1 MSGGGQCV
9 VIVGFKIK
17 TIILHDDVCNN
28 YLALASVAGT
38 APYKKEVKERKRELV
53 HLKRREC
60 RFFLAKIIT

>member
-1 MSGGGQCV
+1 MNGGGQCV

-38 APYKKEVKERKRELV
+38 APYKKEVKRKKERV
-53 HLKRREC
+53 SSS
-60 RFFLAKIIT
+60 